1 MCIHRSAGQRITSD
15 FTQTYEC
22 VDPRDRL
29 KVMTRTLER
38 ICSRQKHSANMR
50 LWMFNFM
57 VSKIASQVSSS
68 SQRKLVRV
76 THVISK
82 VLLLVPI
89 YTVIPAILGIN
100 LCPLDQLLKTCG
112 RTLRFS
118 FGFSPIFCSFRHGM
132 ALRSV
137 SSDSKTQLLNSDGF
151 Q

>member
-1 MCIHRSAGQRITSD
+1 MTLVEAYVEKRVKKGNKRIINLQCVSRDQLDKGSHRILPRHMS
-15 FTQTYEC
+15 

-82 VLLLVPI
+82 VLLFVPYI
-89 YTVIPAILGIN
+89 
-100 LCPLDQLLKTCG
+100 
-112 RTLRFS
+112 
-118 FGFSPIFCSFRHGM
+118 
-132 ALRSV
+132 
-137 SSDSKTQLLNSDGF
+137 
-151 Q
+151 

>member
-1 MCIHRSAGQRITSD
+1 LVHWATRMTLVEAYVEKIVKKGNKRIINLQCVSRDQLDKGSHRILPRHMS
-15 FTQTYEC
+15 

-38 ICSRQKHSANMR
+38 ICSWQKHGVNMQ

-82 VLLLVPI
+82 VLLLVPHI
-89 YTVIPAILGIN
+89 YSDSRNLGH
-100 LCPLDQLLKTCG
+100 Q
-112 RTLRFS
+112 S
-118 FGFSPIFCSFRHGM
+118 MSFRPTFEN
-132 ALRSV
+132 LWQNIKV
-137 SSDSKTQLLNSDGF
+137 QLWI
-151 Q
+151 

>member
-38 ICSRQKHSANMR
+38 ICSWQKHSVNMR

-82 VLLLVPI
+82 VLLLVPHI
-89 YTVIPAILGIN
+89 Y
-100 LCPLDQLLKTCG
+100 
-112 RTLRFS
+112 
-118 FGFSPIFCSFRHGM
+118 
-132 ALRSV
+132 
-137 SSDSKTQLLNSDGF
+137 SDSRNLRHSQSMPFRPTVENLWQNITKVQLWI
-151 Q
+151 